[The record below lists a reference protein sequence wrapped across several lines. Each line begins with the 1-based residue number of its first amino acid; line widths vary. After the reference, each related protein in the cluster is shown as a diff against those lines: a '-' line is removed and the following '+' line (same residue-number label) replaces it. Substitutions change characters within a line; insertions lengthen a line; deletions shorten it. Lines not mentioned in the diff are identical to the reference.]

1 MAASDVVA
9 INDPLMVITGAILF
23 VFAFE
28 SLVRVL
34 GYRMALVNGTRIYTY
49 IEIVIE
55 QVDIFVVWLS
65 IIVFVSLAA
74 SAGASS
80 AAKVIIASRV
90 SVVIYVYS

>member
-1 MAASDVVA
+1 MYICICVNIYTYTYIYTCV
-9 INDPLMVITGAILF
+9 
-23 VFAFE
+23 
-28 SLVRVL
+28 VL
-34 GYRMALVNGTRIYTY
+34 GYRMALVNGTR
-49 IEIVIE
+49 VLDS
-55 QVDIFVVWLS
+55 VDIFVVWLS

>member
-28 SLVRVL
+28 SFVRVL
-34 GYRMALVNGTRIYTY
+34 GYRMALVNGTR
-49 IEIVIE
+49 VLDS
-55 QVDIFVVWLS
+55 VDIFVVWLS